1 MLLAEELNKIPNWSL
16 KWDINRWCDYIE
28 LRCLGGKDKI
38 ITKDEVIDWFLQD
51 KEDKGQENY
60 ASSLDK
66 LTAEVDDL
74 FNQIR
79 YRSNNIDVFYPF
91 NYEIDCLTKK
101 DNIDKNMTQYIFLL
115 VASSTVF
122 IDRSSMILIA
132 KEFEEYC
139 VAVFKYLVSED
150 SEVHIFGTSRKQ
162 SIFRGNLRTRIE
174 KLASCLGAQTT
185 KAFDNDKQFD
195 ADRAV
200 VLESLK
206 DAGVTQ
212 VVNVSASWKDLMDTL
227 ELISKVPFM
236 YGAVGIHPD
245 HVGELNEERME
256 QLREYCHRDKIV
268 AVGEIGLDY
277 HWNVEPKEV
286 QQEWLIRQLHLA
298 TEEKL
303 PVIIHSRD
311 ASQDTFDI
319 MKKEH
324 AGTTGGVIHCFSGS
338 AEMAKEYVKM
348 GYYIGVGGVVTF
360 KNSRVLKEVVKA
372 IPLECIV
379 VETDCPYLAPAPHRG
394 KRNSSAYLPLVIE
407 EIARLK
413 EITAEEVENVTY
425 ENAQRLYG
433 LIH

>member
-38 ITKDEVIDWFLQD
+38 ITKDEVMDWFLQD

-195 ADRAV
+195 VPGGDEGIDMVAFNKIDDTSHIPVAFGQCTCSYSKWQV
-200 VLESLK
+200 KQEEINQ
-206 DAGVTQ
+206 DAWVQKIMPLAPFGKYMF
-212 VVNVSASWKDLMDTL
+212 VS
-227 ELISKVPFM
+227 FF
-236 YGAVGIHPD
+236 
-245 HVGELNEERME
+245 
-256 QLREYCHRDKIV
+256 C
-268 AVGEIGLDY
+268 
-277 HWNVEPKEV
+277 
-286 QQEWLIRQLHLA
+286 
-298 TEEKL
+298 
-303 PVIIHSRD
+303 RD
-311 ASQDTFDI
+311 AIGRF
-319 MKKEH
+319 ENP
-324 AGTTGGVIHCFSGS
+324 TTITTCLIDRLRILKIINKHHCIYDGIDC
-338 AEMAKEYVKM
+338 EDQRRKLV
-348 GYYIGVGGVVTF
+348 
-360 KNSRVLKEVVKA
+360 
-372 IPLECIV
+372 ECCGEDFTNGI
-379 VETDCPYLAPAPHRG
+379 Y
-394 KRNSSAYLPLVIE
+394 
-407 EIARLK
+407 
-413 EITAEEVENVTY
+413 
-425 ENAQRLYG
+425 
-433 LIH
+433 